1 MRSSTIY
8 FRIGLLL
15 ALLLPV
21 SSHAE
26 PLLNGLAVHSE
37 LGKEQ
42 FIAGLY
48 SSTLSESAKTIL
60 LDNAEKRVQVRI
72 VADRLSSRRFKR
84 LWIEGM
90 AINASA
96 KELAI
101 HSQSMAD
108 FSNFL
113 KIKLVAGDV
122 FTIDRQAKNTVVS
135 LNGSELGV
143 IEDNR
148 FFDVLLRTWIG
159 PVPLSSDFRASLLT
173 KGKLDSTLE
182 GRYKNTQPSEERVQL
197 VAESLKPKE
206 LETAAAPEKSGSK
219 KVDVALSPPKIA
231 APIPAPVAV
240 VSAPEIAAVGDAASP
255 PKPALKQETVENK
268 PKPTPV
274 KRVVSAPRRP
284 SLLDE
289 SLLDEEEED
298 IEFTAAG
305 LLAESLYISKL
316 KRWTNKHIKYPS
328 RALDK
333 GWEGNVRLLI
343 TIDRRGEVV
352 TTTVTEKPRYRDLE
366 KAALKAVKKANPF
379 PAMPEE
385 VRGEKFRFS
394 LPIVFVLR

>member
-1 MRSSTIY
+1 MRPLSTIY
-8 FRIGLLL
+8 FQIGLML
-15 ALLLPV
+15 ALFLPA
-21 SSHAE
+21 SSYAE
-26 PLLNGLAVHSE
+26 PVLNGLAVHSE

-48 SSTLSESAKTIL
+48 SSTLSSSAKDIL
-60 LDNAEKRVQVRI
+60 LDQGEKRIEVKI
-72 VADRLSSRRFKR
+72 VAERLSSRRFKR

-101 HSQSMAD
+101 HSQSMAN

-113 KIKLVAGDV
+113 KVKLATGDV
-122 FTIDRQAKNTVVS
+122 FTVDRTAKNTQVS
-135 LNGSELGV
+135 LNGSKLGT
-143 IEDNR
+143 IADNT

-159 PVPLSSDFRASLLT
+159 PVPLSSDFRSNLLT
-173 KGKLDSTLE
+173 QGKLNSGLKA
-182 GRYKNTQPSEERVQL
+182 RYNRIQTSEERIKL
-197 VAESLKPKE
+197 VADSLRPQPAE
-206 LETAAAPEKSGSK
+206 EVETALAPVPAEEVNTE
-219 KVDVALSPPKIA
+219 VDIALVPPNIVN
-231 APIPAPVAV
+231 PAPVAAFEPAV
-240 VSAPEIAAVGDAASP
+240 NSKPPSLNSDRVSEKPE
-255 PKPALKQETVENK
+255 
-268 PKPTPV
+268 PTPATKV
-274 KRVVSAPRRP
+274 AAAPPRP
-284 SLLDE
+284 GLMEE

-316 KRWTNKHIKYPS
+316 KRWTNRHIRYPS
-328 RALDK
+328 RALNK

-343 TIDRRGEVV
+343 TIDRDGKVEA
-352 TTTVTEKPRYRDLE
+352 TTVTEKPRYRDLE